1 MPPVP
6 IITVVSW
13 VGAHGHSTTTPSSQ
27 LHSILETIVDG
38 SLPYFIGAAY
48 LGAYPGVDA
57 FHLLV

>member
-1 MPPVP
+1 MPSVP

-13 VGAHGHSTTTPSSQ
+13 VSAHGRSTIIPSSQ

-38 SLPYFIGAAY
+38 PLLYFIGAAY
-48 LGAYPGVDA
+48 LGAYLGVGA